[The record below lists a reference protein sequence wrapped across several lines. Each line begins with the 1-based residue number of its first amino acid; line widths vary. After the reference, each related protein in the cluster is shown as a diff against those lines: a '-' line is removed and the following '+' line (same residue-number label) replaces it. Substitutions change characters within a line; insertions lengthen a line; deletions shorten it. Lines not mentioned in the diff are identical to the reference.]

1 MPRGEIKCGARAR
14 HCARRSKGR
23 TRKSKWTLAKN
34 EQSVSRVYR
43 ELRRDLDLDL
53 ATREASA
60 RGVDKRLKQRHRD
73 RVA

>member
-1 MPRGEIKCGARAR
+1 
-14 HCARRSKGR
+14 
-23 TRKSKWTLAKN
+23 
-34 EQSVSRVYR
+34 VYR

-60 RGVDKRLKQRHRD
+60 RGLDKRLKQRHRD